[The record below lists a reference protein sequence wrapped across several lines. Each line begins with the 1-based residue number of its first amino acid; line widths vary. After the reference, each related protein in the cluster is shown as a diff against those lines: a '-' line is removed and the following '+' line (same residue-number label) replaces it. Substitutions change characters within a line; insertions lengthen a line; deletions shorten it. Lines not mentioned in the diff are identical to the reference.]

1 MTPSPV
7 PAMLRSSIVRRPTT
21 RNNDSRV
28 YLTRGARVTLAKL
41 DPSRREALNDGFVRV
56 GQHLLSS
63 AERVTVEPAWAR
75 RTWPGRRYPQQ
86 CYPKTVKFVLDHP
99 EIKGMRLIHGV
110 VSHAPHFV
118 PLEHAWV
125 ELPGQ
130 IVFDGVVQTF
140 FTRRSYYSVMAAVAL
155 DTYSA
160 ATTRELVATQRR
172 PGPWNANWVPTA
184 VQLEAYAAAVALPT
198 VQDVRAVTGSSENVG
213 KNR

>member
-1 MTPSPV
+1 VRHTP
-7 PAMLRSSIVRRPTT
+7 T
-21 RNNDSRV
+21 RNLTARV
-28 YLTRGARVTLAKL
+28 YLTRGARITLARL
-41 DPSRREALNDGFVRV
+41 NPSRRAALNDGFRRV
-56 GQHLLSS
+56 GQQLLAC

-99 EIKGMRLIHGV
+99 EIKGMRLVHGV

-130 IVFDGVVQTF
+130 VVFDGVVQTF
-140 FTRRSYYSVMAAVAL
+140 FTRQSYYAVMAAVAL
-155 DTYSA
+155 DAYSA
-160 ATTRELVATQRR
+160 ATTRRMVATQGR
-172 PGPWNANWVPTA
+172 PGPWNANWVPTPA
-184 VQLEAYAAAVALPT
+184 QLEAYAAVA
-198 VQDVRAVTGSSENVG
+198 TGQEARSASGPSVNVG